1 MIDQTQGGKSNLKS
15 RVTFHGAARM
25 VTGTMHL
32 VEVAGRRILL
42 DCGSIATGKMED
54 NKPPEPFPFD
64 PTSLDAVVLTHS
76 HHDHCGR
83 LASLVRDGYDGPIF
97 THATNVELLEVLLRD
112 SARVQ
117 EREAS
122 MARHRGGK
130 NIEPRFDTADAE
142 LTIDLCE
149 SLDYGESVTIGDD
162 IELTLRDAGHILG
175 SSMAT
180 IGWRQNERDRKLTFT
195 GDLGRS
201 GIDFH
206 PPPAALPV
214 SDYLICESTYG
225 GELHDSV
232 EVMAQ
237 KTGLAIRRAVRE
249 GGKILIPAFSLGRT
263 QMVVHFLQTWMQEGI
278 VPPLDIHVDSPLGH
292 KFAKVY
298 DRHPEGFSVPLRIFD
313 DIDWLENRDDAMD
326 ASLSPGSRI
335 VIASGGMLEGGRIL
349 QHLKHHVD
357 DPRCTLLMVSFQ
369 APGTL
374 GEKAL
379 QENDSIHFGGKRWN
393 KWLAVEQV
401 RGFSGH
407 ADHNDFLRAVTPL
420 EGKTS
425 KVMLVHGD
433 VERAEKL
440 AKAFATKNLG
450 KIDMPELGQTIEL
463 D

>member
-1 MIDQTQGGKSNLKS
+1 MTDTNQGGKSSRNP
-15 RVTFHGAARM
+15 RVTFFGAARM
-25 VTGTMHL
+25 VTGSMHL
-32 VEVAGRRILL
+32 LEVGERRILL
-42 DCGSIATGKMED
+42 DCGSIATGRMED
-54 NKPPEPFPFD
+54 AKPPEPFPFD
-64 PTSLDAVVLTHS
+64 PTSLDAVILTHS

-83 LASLVRDGYDGPIF
+83 LATLVRDGFDGPIY
-97 THATNVELLEVLLRD
+97 THSTNVELLEVLLRD

-122 MARHRGGK
+122 MARHRGGRHV
-130 NIEPRFDTADAE
+130 EPRFDTADAE

-149 SLDYGESVTIGDD
+149 PLGYGEKLNLGDD
-162 IELTLRDAGHILG
+162 MELCLRDAGHILG
-175 SSMAT
+175 SAMAT
-180 IGWRQNERDRKLTFT
+180 ISWRRNGRDRSLTYT

-201 GIDFH
+201 GVDFH
-206 PPPAALPV
+206 PPPASLPA

-232 EVMAQ
+232 ETMAQ
-237 KTGLAIRRAVRE
+237 KTALAIRRAVRE

-263 QMVVHFLQTWMQEGI
+263 QMVVHFLQTWMSEGI
-278 VPPLDIHVDSPLGH
+278 VPGLDIHVDSPLGH

-335 VIASGGMLEGGRIL
+335 IIASGGMLEGGRIL

-357 DPRCTLLMVSFQ
+357 DPRCTLLLVSFQ

-393 KWLAVEQV
+393 KWLSVEQV

-407 ADHNDFLRAVTPL
+407 ADHNDFLRAVEPL

-425 KVMLVHGD
+425 RVMLVHGD
-433 VERAEKL
+433 LERAEKL
-440 AKAFATKNLG
+440 ASAFQTKNLG
-450 KIDMPELGQTIEL
+450 KINLPELGQTIEL